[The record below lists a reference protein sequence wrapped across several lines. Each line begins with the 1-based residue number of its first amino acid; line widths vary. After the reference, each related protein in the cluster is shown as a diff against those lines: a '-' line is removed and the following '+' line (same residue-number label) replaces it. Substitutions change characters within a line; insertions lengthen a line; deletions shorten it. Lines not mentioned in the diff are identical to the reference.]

1 MIRMKKYVCAGVLG
15 FAGLVMFGGASNG
28 MAQSA
33 AGNVGSGPNDAQIEA
48 DVTKALDSKRFKEVK
63 SSVQNGVVKLT
74 GSVDLYSAK
83 LDADD
88 RAHHRKNVKGVE
100 NEIEVVGAEVDD
112 VTLRNKLAEKLAYD
126 RVGYGT
132 TAFNA
137 FTIGVEKGVVTV
149 GGTAYGPTDKD
160 SALSLVENYP
170 GVRDVIDN
178 VEVAPVSPIDDRI
191 RLAEARS
198 IYGFPQL
205 NKYAIDPAKP
215 IRITVVNG
223 NVTLSGVV
231 DNQSDKDVAN
241 IRANVVPGVFK
252 VVNNLE
258 VVGSEA
264 EKPDK

>member
-100 NEIEVVGAEVDD
+100 NEIEVR
-112 VTLRNKLAEKLAYD
+112 TLRWEED
-126 RVGYGT
+126 
-132 TAFNA
+132 
-137 FTIGVEKGVVTV
+137 
-149 GGTAYGPTDKD
+149 
-160 SALSLVENYP
+160 
-170 GVRDVIDN
+170 
-178 VEVAPVSPIDDRI
+178 
-191 RLAEARS
+191 ARS
-198 IYGFPQL
+198 L
-205 NKYAIDPAKP
+205 RSPAGA
-215 IRITVVNG
+215 V
-223 NVTLSGVV
+223 
-231 DNQSDKDVAN
+231 
-241 IRANVVPGVFK
+241 
-252 VVNNLE
+252 
-258 VVGSEA
+258 
-264 EKPDK
+264 